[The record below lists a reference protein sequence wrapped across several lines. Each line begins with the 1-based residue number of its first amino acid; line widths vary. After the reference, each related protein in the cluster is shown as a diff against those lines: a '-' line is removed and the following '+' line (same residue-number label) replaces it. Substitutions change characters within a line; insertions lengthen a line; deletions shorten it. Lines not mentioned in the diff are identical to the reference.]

1 MQEGKQFFC
10 RDPLNP
16 YISRTKSC
24 STAVGLQG
32 RVSSKLFK
40 ISSPAVTK
48 SCLILEFGRETQMR
62 RVRGKHSKCS
72 ITGPPLVRGLKSH
85 GRAGGHGSRDA
96 AATPHLQHTQNW
108 HLCAWKLV
116 WNSPGLNAPGCA
128 SCPSDVTQICFTGRF
143 WNPSADA
150 VCSTAVRRGANAGEG
165 RQVKISRFR
174 KEKGI
179 PVCHTW
185 RLSAFQN
192 MWEGTTVTGKPIA
205 RLKSRK
211 QKDSSSFPDH
221 IQTS

>member
-1 MQEGKQFFC
+1 M
-10 RDPLNP
+10 
-16 YISRTKSC
+16 
-24 STAVGLQG
+24 
-32 RVSSKLFK
+32 
-40 ISSPAVTK
+40 
-48 SCLILEFGRETQMR
+48 
-62 RVRGKHSKCS
+62 
-72 ITGPPLVRGLKSH
+72 
-85 GRAGGHGSRDA
+85 
-96 AATPHLQHTQNW
+96 
-108 HLCAWKLV
+108 

-143 WNPSADA
+143 WNPSADP

-192 MWEGTTVTGKPIA
+192 MWEGTTVTGRPIA

-221 IQTS
+221 IQTSKYRALTKHTALPPSANQCTEAWQLQTAGCSCSLLLTKGLLAAAVKSQVESANVKILPCSLTSCNEASMADSCGWFLC